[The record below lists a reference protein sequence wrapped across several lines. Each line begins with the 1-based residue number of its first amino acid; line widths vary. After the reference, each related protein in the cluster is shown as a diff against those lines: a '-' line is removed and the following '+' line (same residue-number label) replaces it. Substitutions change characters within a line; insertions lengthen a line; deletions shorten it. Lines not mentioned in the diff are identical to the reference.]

1 MAEPALPDRRRAP
14 LRWWRR
20 RSLRARITLLATAL
34 FTLALMLAGLILVFT
49 VGKSLLSTLDSSAER
64 SGAEVAALVQSGR
77 LPAQVLAGSGGVS
90 LVQVVDQDNRV
101 VAASPGAD
109 SAVSLV
115 TADELA
121 RVRQGR
127 RLTVSGERASSDEP
141 LRVVAVRADVRA
153 GPRTVL
159 VATDLGRVLDSARLL
174 QRGLL
179 FGGPLIIA
187 AMAALTWWFVGL
199 TLRPVAALQ
208 RGAAALSATGLA
220 QSRLPVPDAEDEIH
234 KLATTLNNMLDR
246 LDTAT
251 TKQRQFIGDA
261 AHELR
266 SPIASLR
273 LQLEVAERLDDGGGV
288 RELTEDA
295 LKDVDR
301 LSNLIDDLLTLARSD
316 ERGPV
321 RARVPLR
328 LDELVATVAADGYRE
343 VRVPVRVDTPEP
355 VTVAG
360 DRDGL
365 RRVLVNLLDNG
376 VRYARSEVTVSVRV
390 QQHGALLRVRDDGP
404 GVPANKRERVFDR
417 FYRLDTARSR
427 EQGGTGLGLPIV
439 REIVDA
445 HGGSVILRDNEPGL
459 LVEVRLPTTEH

>member
-90 LVQVVDQDNRV
+90 LVQVVDQNNRV

-115 TADELA
+115 TAEELA

-220 QSRLPVPDAEDEIH
+220 RSRLPVPDAEDEIH
-234 KLATTLNNMLDR
+234 QLATTLNNMLDR

-273 LQLEVAERLDDGGGV
+273 LQLEVAQRLDDAGGV

-321 RARVPLR
+321 RARIPLR
-328 LDELVATVAADGYRE
+328 LDELVATVADGYRD
-343 VRVPVRVDTPEP
+343 VRVPVRVDTPEA
-355 VTVAG
+355 VTVVG

-390 QQHGALLRVRDDGP
+390 QQDGALLRVRDDGP

-439 REIVDA
+439 REIVNA

-459 LVEVRLPTTEH
+459 LVEVRLPTSQA

>member
-1 MAEPALPDRRRAP
+1 MAEAALPDRRRAP

-34 FTLALMLAGLILVFT
+34 FTLALMLAGLVLVFT

-90 LVQVVDQDNRV
+90 LVQVVDQNNRV

-115 TADELA
+115 TAEELT

-127 RLTVSGERASSDEP
+127 RLTVAGERASSDEP

-220 QSRLPVPDAEDEIH
+220 RSRLPVPDAEDEIH

-273 LQLEVAERLDDGGGV
+273 LQLEVAQRLDDAGGV

-321 RARVPLR
+321 RARIPLR
-328 LDELVATVAADGYRE
+328 LDELVATVADGYRD
-343 VRVPVRVDTPEP
+343 VRVPVRVNRPEA

-390 QQHGALLRVRDDGP
+390 QQDGALLRVRDDGP

-439 REIVDA
+439 REIVNA

-459 LVEVRLPTTEH
+459 LVEVRLPTTQP

>member
-1 MAEPALPDRRRAP
+1 
-14 LRWWRR
+14 
-20 RSLRARITLLATAL
+20 
-34 FTLALMLAGLILVFT
+34 MLAGLVLVFT

-90 LVQVVDQDNRV
+90 LVQVVDQNNRV
-101 VAASPGAD
+101 IAASPGAD

-121 RVRQGR
+121 EARQGR
-127 RLTVSGERASSDEP
+127 RLTVSGERASSAEP
-141 LRVVAVRADVRA
+141 LRVVAVRADLQI

-220 QSRLPVPDAEDEIH
+220 RSRLPVPDAEDEIH
-234 KLATTLNNMLDR
+234 ELATTLNNMLDR
-246 LDTAT
+246 LDAAT

-273 LQLEVAERLDDGGGV
+273 LQLEVAQRLDDAGGV

-295 LKDVDR
+295 LIDVNR
-301 LSNLIDDLLTLARSD
+301 VSNLIDDLLTLARSD

-328 LDELVATVAADGYRE
+328 LDELVSTVVANYRDA
-343 VRVPVRVDTPEP
+343 RVPVRFDGPEP
-355 VTVAG
+355 VTVTG
-360 DRDGL
+360 DREGL

-390 QQHGALLRVRDDGP
+390 HRAGALLRVRDDGP

-427 EQGGTGLGLPIV
+427 ELGGTGLGLPIV
-439 REIVDA
+439 REIVNA

-459 LVEVRLPTTEH
+459 LVEVQLPRSQD

>member
-1 MAEPALPDRRRAP
+1 VAEPAGPNRRPLP

-34 FTLALMLAGLILVFT
+34 FTVALMLAGLILVFT
-49 VGKSLLSTLDSSAER
+49 VGKSLLNTLDSSAER
-64 SGAEVAALVQSGR
+64 SGAEVGALVQSGR

-90 LVQVVDQDNRV
+90 LVQVVDANNRV

-127 RLTVSGERASSDEP
+127 PLTVSGERASSDEP
-141 LRVVAVRADVRA
+141 LRIVGVRADLRT
-153 GPRTVL
+153 GQRTVL

-174 QRGLL
+174 QRGLM
-179 FGGPLIIA
+179 FGGPLIVA

-208 RGAAALSATGLA
+208 RGAAALSASGLA
-220 QSRLPVPDAEDEIH
+220 RSRLPVPDAEDEIH
-234 KLATTLNNMLDR
+234 ELATTLNNMLDR

-273 LQLEVAERLDDGGGV
+273 LQLEVAHRLGNAGGV

-295 LKDVDR
+295 LIDVNR

-316 ERGPV
+316 ERGLV
-321 RARVPLR
+321 RTRVPVR
-328 LDELVATVAADGYRE
+328 LDELIRAVAAGYRDARVE
-343 VRVPVRVDTPEP
+343 VRTDVPEP
-355 VTVAG
+355 MTVAG

-365 RRVLVNLLDNG
+365 HRVLVNLLDNA

-390 QQHGALLRVRDDGP
+390 HRDGVLLRVCDDGP

-427 EQGGTGLGLPIV
+427 DQGGTGLGLPIV
-439 REIVDA
+439 REIVTA
-445 HGGSVILRDNEPGL
+445 HGGRVVLRDNEPGL
-459 LVEVRLPTTEH
+459 MVEVRLQTTQA